1 MASPSHSK
9 SFNQEELKQ
18 LQAAF
23 QTGGVEGVTPLI
35 QKKLQDLESVE
46 LNIAV
51 TGASGAGKS
60 TAVNAMRGLQRNDEG
75 AAPTGNVETTQEP
88 TGYLHPDLK
97 GVYFWD
103 LPGIGTSTF
112 KAKQYLK
119 KIKFKRYD
127 FFIIISHT
135 RFTENDTL
143 LAKEI
148 KRLGKNFYFVRS
160 KVDND
165 LNGLGEEGIDY
176 NKEAELEKIRKDCVS
191 NLEKAGIQFPSVFLI
206 SSLKLDQFDFLILRE
221 TLANDLPDI
230 KKDVFILS
238 FPNTTVEIVEQK
250 RDILKKRIWM
260 MAVASASVGAVPVP
274 GLSFAC
280 DFALLVTTIIYF
292 RHCLGLDDA
301 SLGRLARR
309 VGKPVEDLKAVI
321 KTPLVGEIN
330 IDLVT
335 RSMLGIAG
343 IAISALEIALDFIP
357 VVGSL
362 FGASSSFIMTY
373 KLLSE
378 ALDDL
383 VKNAQSVVRVAFDTN

>member
-1 MASPSHSK
+1 MASP
-9 SFNQEELKQ
+9 
-18 LQAAF
+18 
-23 QTGGVEGVTPLI
+23 
-35 QKKLQDLESVE
+35 
-46 LNIAV
+46 
-51 TGASGAGKS
+51 
-60 TAVNAMRGLQRNDEG
+60 
-75 AAPTGNVETTQEP
+75 
-88 TGYLHPDLK
+88 
-97 GVYFWD
+97 

-176 NKEAELEKIRKDCVS
+176 DEEAELEKIRKDCVS

-206 SSLKLDQFDFLILRE
+206 SSLKLDQFDFLIFRE

-250 RDILKKRIWM
+250 RGILKKRVWM
-260 MAVASASVGAVPVP
+260 MAVASASVRAVPVP
-274 GLSFAC
+274 GLSFDC
-280 DFALLVTTIIYF
+280 DIALLVSAIIYF
-292 RHCLGLDDA
+292 QHCLCLDDA
-301 SLGRLARR
+301 SLERLARR
-309 VGKPVEDLKAVI
+309 VRKPGEDLKAVI
-321 KTPLVGEIN
+321 QTPLVGEIN
-330 IDLVT
+330 SDLVT
-335 RSMLGIAG
+335 RSMLGTGA
-343 IAISALEIALDFIP
+343 IAISALELALDFVP
-357 VVGSL
+357 VVASL
-362 FGASSSFIMTY
+362 FRAGSSFILTY
-373 KLLSE
+373 KLLNA

-383 VKNAQSVVRVAFDTN
+383 VKNAKSVVKVAFDTN